1 MLKDYYAQ
9 HFFNHFNNKN
19 KKTIMFKLPQIGPA
33 VLVTAAFI
41 GPGTVITA
49 TMAGANYGFSLLWAL
64 VFSVFATIVLQE
76 MAARLGVVTQQGLG
90 ENIRLACTNKLS
102 KYLSVF
108 IVVSAIVIGN
118 AAYQGGNI
126 SGASLGLTHLFSE
139 VNSLDGMSIFPVVIG
154 LVALGILGTGSY
166 RIIEKSLIFL
176 VGIMSIAFLASFFII
191 DFNWADFAKGL
202 FIPSLPTGAT
212 LTVIALIGTTVVPY
226 NLFLHSASAS
236 KKWQKVEQL
245 SDARKDLYFAIPLGG
260 LISIAIVSTAASAFF
275 GQQIQI
281 NSAAD
286 LAPSLE
292 PIFGDLSAIF
302 IAIGLFAAGI
312 SSAVTAPLAAA
323 FALSGILNLNKELN
337 SLSFKTIWFV
347 ILLLGVVI
355 SSLGYKPMAVIWF
368 AQVAN
373 GILLPLIVFFLVW
386 MMNSKALGNQQNTRR
401 QNILAGI
408 VVAVTLMLS
417 MRSLF
422 SAFGLL

>member
-1 MLKDYYAQ
+1 M
-9 HFFNHFNNKN
+9 
-19 KKTIMFKLPQIGPA
+19 IKLPQIGPA

-76 MAARLGVVTQQGLG
+76 MAARLGVVTQKGLG
-90 ENIRLACTNKLS
+90 ENIRLACTTKLS
-102 KYLSVF
+102 KYLSIF
-108 IVVSAIVIGN
+108 LVVSAIVIGN

-126 SGASLGLTHLFSE
+126 SGASLGLTQLFAE
-139 VNSLDGMSIFPVVIG
+139 QQGFDFTTIWPIVIG
-154 LVALGILGTGSY
+154 LLAFIILASGSY
-166 RIIEKSLIFL
+166 RIIEKSLIVL
-176 VGIMSIAFLASFFII
+176 VGIMSIAFLASFFLI
-191 DFNWADFAKGL
+191 DIKWADFFSGL
-202 FIPSLPTGAT
+202 LIPSLPSGAT

-245 SDARKDLYFAIPLGG
+245 EEARKDLYFAIPLGG

-281 NSAAD
+281 TTAAD
-286 LAPSLE
+286 IAPALE
-292 PIFGDLSAIF
+292 PVFGDLSAVF

-323 FALSGILNLNKELN
+323 FALSGILNLNKNLN
-337 SLSFKTIWFV
+337 AWSFKSVWLV
-347 ILLLGVVI
+347 ILLLGVLI
-355 SSLGYKPMAVIWF
+355 ASLGYKPMAVIWF

-373 GILLPLIVFFLVW
+373 GILLPLITLFLLW
-386 MMNSKALGNQQNTRR
+386 MMNSQALGQHRNNVKQNA
-401 QNILAGI
+401 LAGI
-408 VVAVTLMLS
+408 VVALTLLLS
-417 MRSLF
+417 ARSLM

>member
-1 MLKDYYAQ
+1 MIK
-9 HFFNHFNNKN
+9 F
-19 KKTIMFKLPQIGPA
+19 PQVGPA

-64 VFSVFATIVLQE
+64 VFSVFATIILQE

-90 ENIRLACTNKLS
+90 ENIRLVCNTPIS
-102 KYLSVF
+102 KYLS
-108 IVVSAIVIGN
+108 ILLVVSAIVVGN

-126 SGASLGLTHLFSE
+126 SGASLGLIQLFGDMHWFG
-139 VNSLDGMSIFPVVIG
+139 LTSIWPIVIG
-154 LVALGILGTGSY
+154 LVALSILATGSY
-166 RIIEKSLIFL
+166 QFIEKSLIVL
-176 VGIMSIAFLASFFII
+176 VGIMSIAFLTSFFII
-191 DFNWADFAKGL
+191 DFSIAEFFSGL
-202 FIPSLPTGAT
+202 LIPSLPSGAT

-226 NLFLHSASAS
+226 NLFLHSATAS
-236 KKWQKVEQL
+236 KKWHKVEQL

-281 NSAAD
+281 SNAAD
-286 LAPSLE
+286 IAPALE
-292 PIFGDLSAIF
+292 PVFGDLSAVF

-323 FALSGILNLNKELN
+323 FALSGLLNLNKQLN
-337 SLSFKTIWFV
+337 SKSFKAIWFV

-355 SSLGYKPMAVIWF
+355 SSLGYKPMLVILF

-373 GILLPLIVFFLVW
+373 GILLPLIALFLLW
-386 MMNSKALGNQQNTRR
+386 MMNSHAIGEQRNNKR
-401 QNILAGI
+401 QNALAVI

-417 MRSLF
+417 ARSLM